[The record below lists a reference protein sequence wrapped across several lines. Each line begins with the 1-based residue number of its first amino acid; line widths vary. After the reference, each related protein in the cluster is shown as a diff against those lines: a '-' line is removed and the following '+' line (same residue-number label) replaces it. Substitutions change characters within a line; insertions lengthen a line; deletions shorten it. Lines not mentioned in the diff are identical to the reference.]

1 MGCPTSLFLKTGCTQ
16 QQGGQ
21 APDTAVILLG
31 AWDQTRKFGSDDA
44 IVRGVKKL
52 DADRPVLAE
61 VASPFRGE
69 KQAEQLFGDRLGGTI
84 SSVG

>member
-1 MGCPTSLFLKTGCTQ
+1 MGCRTSLFLKTGCTQ

-21 APDTAVILLG
+21 APDTAVILFG
-31 AWDQTRKFGSDDA
+31 TWDQTRKFGSGGA

-52 DADRPVLAE
+52 DTDRPVLAE
-61 VASPFRGE
+61 VSSPFRGE
-69 KQAEQLFGDRLGGTI
+69 KQAEQLVGNRLGGTI